1 MADFKKMKPE
11 EFERSVFQMIGRDWM
26 LVAAE
31 KNGKVNTMTASW
43 GGMGVMWGK
52 NVVFVVIRPQ
62 RYTKEFVDASQTL
75 SLSFLSNGYREK
87 LNYLGT
93 VSGRDEDKIAKTELT
108 VAREGGTPY
117 FEEADVAIIAKKLFA
132 QPYDPSCFIDQTI
145 DQQWYPQK
153 DYHTLYIAEIEEI
166 LQKN

>member
-75 SLSFLSNGYREK
+75 SLSFLSNGYRK
-87 LNYLGT
+87 
-93 VSGRDEDKIAKTELT
+93 S
-108 VAREGGTPY
+108 
-117 FEEADVAIIAKKLFA
+117 
-132 QPYDPSCFIDQTI
+132 
-145 DQQWYPQK
+145 
-153 DYHTLYIAEIEEI
+153 
-166 LQKN
+166 